1 MKTIITAIQ
10 PMVQIHKEVATFL
23 NSRLRDQRL
32 EEVISELQAMKDVP
46 ESSTVST
53 SSLPDIDA
61 TTVEFVWCEMFVGSY
76 EIKDSRQLTYPS
88 LRQRIKTV
96 QALDRQS

>member
-23 NSRLRDQRL
+23 NSRLRDQSL
-32 EEVISELQAMKDVP
+32 EEVISELKAMKDIP
-46 ESSTVST
+46 EISTVST

-61 TTVEFVWCEMFVGSY
+61 TTVEFVWCEMFVGSD
-76 EIKDSRQLTYPS
+76 EIKDSWKLTYPS

-96 QALDRQS
+96 QAFSIL

>member
-23 NSRLRDQRL
+23 NSRLRDQSL
-32 EEVISELQAMKDVP
+32 EEVISELKAMKDIP
-46 ESSTVST
+46 EISTVST

-76 EIKDSRQLTYPS
+76 EIKDS
-88 LRQRIKTV
+88 
-96 QALDRQS
+96 